1 MLCLLPHQ
9 LHRLSFFPVTFFA
22 GVSKYLFTDLAL
34 GVVLSIF
41 ASYIFA
47 MTVVPLYCSQFIHFS
62 HGHLEEEEKRGFFQR
77 FERKFNHGFRRML
90 DYYEVLVMRAMR
102 RPGRTAPAATP

>member
-1 MLCLLPHQ
+1 MEVSLAVLAAT
-9 LHRLSFFPVTFFA
+9 STTSIVFFPVTFFA

-47 MTVVPLYCSQFIHFS
+47 MTVVPLFCANSSDRITTMVHEGAVS
-62 HGHLEEEEKRGFFQR
+62 HGHSSAR
-77 FERKFNHGFRRML
+77 FERKFNELFPTACWTTTRFR
-90 DYYEVLVMRAMR
+90 
-102 RPGRTAPAATP
+102 